1 YTNETT
7 LIGGMVLL
15 VVGLIIRSIPFVP
28 LLFIGPILIGI
39 GIAIANVLL
48 PGIIKER
55 FPDRGPLM
63 TSVYT
68 TAMSLFAALDSG
80 ISLPIAVGLDL
91 GWEAALGVW
100 IFPELISIGL
110 WIYFVKDRTPAD
122 ELQVDCG
129 RA

>member
-1 YTNETT
+1 ISLSHCYIFFLTCLTIISFGIISPLYSRISMNYTNETT

-28 LLFIGPILIGI
+28 LLFIGTILIGI

-55 FPDRGPLM
+55 FPDRVPLM

-68 TAMSLFAALDSG
+68 
-80 ISLPIAVGLDL
+80 
-91 GWEAALGVW
+91 
-100 IFPELISIGL
+100 
-110 WIYFVKDRTPAD
+110 
-122 ELQVDCG
+122 
-129 RA
+129 